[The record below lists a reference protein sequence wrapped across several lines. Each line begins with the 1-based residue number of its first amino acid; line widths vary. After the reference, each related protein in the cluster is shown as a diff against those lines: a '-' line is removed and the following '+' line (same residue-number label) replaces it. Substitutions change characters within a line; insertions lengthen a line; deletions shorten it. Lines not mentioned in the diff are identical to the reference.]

1 MTRTL
6 LPILIPPVP
15 LLAAIHILDL
25 QEKRRP
31 QYDWKE
37 VDNATVLHTM
47 SSMGSDQEPV
57 KPDGREAVLEAGR
70 KGLGGSSQSQ
80 RADDSIRRSSGLESS
95 EADGGGGLIRG
106 ESTSKAGSLQSKG
119 HGRRRAAEG
128 MRSKQRRSRA
138 SSRRASHSVVR
149 NPDLQNH

>member
-1 MTRTL
+1 MAL
-6 LPILIPPVP
+6 Q
-15 LLAAIHILDL
+15 LALNPCLQIYIKQVL

-47 SSMGSDQEPV
+47 STMGNDQEPH
-57 KPDGREAVLEAGR
+57 RHETVLEAGR
-70 KGLGGSSQSQ
+70 KDLGGSSQSE
-80 RADDSIRRSSGLESS
+80 RAFDSTRDSSSRESSGAEG
-95 EADGGGGLIRG
+95 AGGLLRG
-106 ESTSKAGSLQSKG
+106 DSTSKAGSLRGTGQ
-119 HGRRRAAEG
+119 GRRRAAEG